1 MTWFEDLTGFRE
13 RSPSQVRQNI
23 RVEGTAMTSL
33 ANGRTY
39 SHGRLE
45 IPSLGELRSR
55 VGPGRGGRSG
65 ARSSLREVIPAAAG
79 QPWTVVH

>member
-1 MTWFEDLTGFRE
+1 MTRSGDLTGLRE
-13 RSPSQVRQNI
+13 RSPSQVRQSI
-23 RVEGTAMTSL
+23 RIPANTMTSL

-45 IPSLGELRSR
+45 IPSLGELPSR